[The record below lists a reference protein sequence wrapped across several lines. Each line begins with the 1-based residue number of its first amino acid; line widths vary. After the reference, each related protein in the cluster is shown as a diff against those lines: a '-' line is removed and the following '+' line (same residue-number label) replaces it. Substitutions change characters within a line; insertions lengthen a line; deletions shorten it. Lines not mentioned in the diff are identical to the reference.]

1 MKTTSMAVAGCV
13 FILAGGLLAAQ
24 AQSPST
30 ASAQTSGNVIP
41 PTQVQVNPI
50 DPPAE
55 EIAGA
60 DGAQPGDSHVRIVRI
75 SQVAGH
81 VGLDR
86 ATGKVEAT
94 MTNMPIVEKSRLA
107 TGSDGY
113 AEVEFEDG
121 SSLRLAP
128 NSQVNFPHLILHS
141 SGAKATTVELAQG
154 MTYVSLEKSKVNE
167 FTIKA
172 GDSTITVPPGAH
184 LRLEMDQKKVILAV
198 LNGDVEMKAGSA
210 STTVGKNRTAIF
222 DPSSPAT
229 AAKIEIKKDVEDA
242 NYDDWDKSS
251 MDYHHRYSQAGAYGN
266 SLYSYGASD
275 MNYYGGFVNAGGC
288 GGGSFWRPYFVSAG
302 WDPYANGVWTYYPNA
317 GYSWVSPY
325 PWGWMPYHSGAW
337 SFCPGVGWGWR
348 PGAGWMGLANGAAAL
363 RTRPIPDKPGSP
375 NQEVARGG
383 STLRPPG
390 PQRPITAPRTSMILS
405 NRTPLVVSKIDK
417 PGNFVFQKDSAGLGV
432 PRGSL
437 DNLHRISNHVERN
450 GFVNRQV
457 YMQSGPAEASMT
469 TRGSAVAAE
478 RSGSLK
484 GNVQENHSWS
494 FQNRQAWA
502 NAQSFDR
509 GSYSQAGSYQG
520 SRGGNLGA
528 SGGSSSSAGG
538 FHGGGGGAS
547 SGGGF
552 HGGGGMSSG
561 GGGGGGGMSSGGG
574 GIHGGGGGGS
584 SSGGGGGRSR

>member
-1 MKTTSMAVAGCV
+1 MKTASIAVAGCV

-24 AQSPST
+24 AQSSST

-41 PTQVQVNPI
+41 PTQVQVSPI
-50 DPPAE
+50 DPPPE

-94 MTNMPIVEKSRLA
+94 MTNMPIVENSRLA

-154 MTYVSLEKSKVNE
+154 MAYVSLEKSKVNE

-184 LRLEMDQKKVILAV
+184 LRLEMDHKKVILAV

-266 SLYSYGASD
+266 SLYSYGVSD

-302 WDPYANGVWTYYPNA
+302 WDPYGNGVWTYYPNA
-317 GYSWVSPY
+317 GYSWVSAY

-348 PGAGWMGLANGAAAL
+348 PGPGWMGLGNGAAAL

-375 NQEVARGG
+375 NQSIARGG

-390 PQRPITAPRTSMILS
+390 PQRPIAVPRTSMILS

-417 PGNFVFQKDSAGLGV
+417 PGNFVFQRDSAGLGV

-457 YMQSGPAEASMT
+457 YMQSGPAESSMT
-469 TRGSAVAAE
+469 TRGSAGAAA
-478 RSGSLK
+478 RSGSLN

-509 GSYSQAGSYQG
+509 GSYGQAGSYQG
-520 SRGGNLGA
+520 GRGGNLGA

-538 FHGGGGGAS
+538 FHGGGTSSGG
-547 SGGGF
+547 GGGF

-561 GGGGGGGMSSGGG
+561 GGGGGGGMSGGGG

>member
-1 MKTTSMAVAGCV
+1 MKTTSIAVAGCV

-24 AQSPST
+24 DKSPST
-30 ASAQTSGNVIP
+30 ASAQQTSDNVIP
-41 PTQVQVNPI
+41 PTQVQVSPI
-50 DPPAE
+50 DPPPE

-60 DGAQPGDSHVRIVRI
+60 EGAQPGDSHVRIVRI

-121 SSLRLAP
+121 STLRVAP
-128 NSQVNFPHLILHS
+128 NSQVNFPRLILHS
-141 SGAKATTVELAQG
+141 TGAKATTVELAQG
-154 MTYVSLEKSKVNE
+154 MAYVSLEKTKENE
-167 FTIKA
+167 FTIKS
-172 GDSTITVPPGAH
+172 GGSTITVPPGAH

-210 STTVGKNRTAIF
+210 TTTVGKNRTAIF

-229 AAKIEIKKDVEDA
+229 AAKIEIQKDVEEA

-251 MDYHHRYSQAGAYGN
+251 MDYHHRYSKASAYGN
-266 SLYSYGASD
+266 SLYSYGVSD

-302 WDPYANGVWTYYPNA
+302 WDPYANGVWTYYQGA

-325 PWGWMPYHSGAW
+325 PWGWMPYHTGAW

-348 PGAGWMGLANGAAAL
+348 PGSGWMGLANGAAAL
-363 RTRPIPDKPGSP
+363 RMRPIPGKPGP
-375 NQEVARGG
+375 NQGIARGG
-383 STLRPPG
+383 APIRPPG
-390 PQRPITAPRTSMILS
+390 PQRPIAVPRASMIVS
-405 NRTPLVVSKIDK
+405 NRTPLVVSKLDK
-417 PGNFVFQKDSAGLGV
+417 PGNFLFQRDSAGLGV

-437 DNLHRISNHVERN
+437 DNLHRVSNHVERN

-457 YMQSGPAEASMT
+457 YMQSGPSEGSMT
-469 TRGSAVAAE
+469 ARGSAGAAT
-478 RSGSLK
+478 RSGSLN
-484 GNVQENHSWS
+484 GNVHENHSWS
-494 FQNRQAWA
+494 FQDRQAWA
-502 NAQSFDR
+502 NAQAYQR
-509 GSYSQAGSYQG
+509 GSEGASGSYQG
-520 SRGGNLGA
+520 TRGGNLGTA
-528 SGGSSSSAGG
+528 
-538 FHGGGGGAS
+538 
-547 SGGGF
+547 GF

-561 GGGGGGGMSSGGG
+561 MSSGGGGG
-574 GIHGGGGGGS
+574 GIHGGGGGS
-584 SSGGGGGRSR
+584 SSGSGGGRSR